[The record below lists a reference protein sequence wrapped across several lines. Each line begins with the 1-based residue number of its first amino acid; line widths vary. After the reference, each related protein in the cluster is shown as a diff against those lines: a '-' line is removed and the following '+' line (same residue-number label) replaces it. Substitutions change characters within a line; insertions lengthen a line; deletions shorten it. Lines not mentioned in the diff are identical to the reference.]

1 MSINKNDLNNRIK
14 VLVPPL
20 EYQQEIEITIDMID
34 EMDEKL
40 NIIKNNTENN
50 IKTAFLNS
58 LDDFGNPNGFNIH
71 KFLHLK
77 NAKL

>member
-1 MSINKNDLNNRIK
+1 
-14 VLVPPL
+14 
-20 EYQQEIEITIDMID
+20 MID

-71 KFLHLK
+71 KLIDVD
-77 NAKL
+77 